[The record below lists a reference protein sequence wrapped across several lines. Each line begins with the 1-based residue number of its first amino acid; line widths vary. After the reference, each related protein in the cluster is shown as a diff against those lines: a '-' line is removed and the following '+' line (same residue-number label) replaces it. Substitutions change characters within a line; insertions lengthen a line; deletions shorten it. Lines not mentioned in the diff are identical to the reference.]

1 MEDDSPPANVF
12 TGVIRGFGSAQ
23 ISWFYFRHY
32 SRFIVCYLPC
42 HGSHLSDKYA
52 DCFAIQHIPASA
64 SKCFLEAVLF
74 LFIWF
79 LRSIHVV
86 GIAAPAQFCCLESVI
101 TLSITHSLPALC
113 SCNVSPMQVQ
123 IKGLLSPLY
132 VPAACPLACANQY
145 DIVDCTLR
153 AVRNVSELMQLDSWI
168 RRCNR
173 RWLHNG
179 YFRIIF
185 PQPSYLIIWPILTE
199 VRRACE
205 DRLDFVLQVVN
216 GCLRNMNIAGLLRL
230 SQKCLW
236 YRL

>member
-64 SKCFLEAVLF
+64 SKCFLKAVLF
-74 LFIWF
+74 LFLWF
-79 LRSIHVV
+79 RRSIHVV
-86 GIAAPAQFCCLESVI
+86 GMAAPAQFCRLESVI
-101 TLSITHSLPALC
+101 TLSITHSLHALC

-123 IKGLLSPLY
+123 IKGLLSPHH
-132 VPAACPLACANQY
+132 VPAVCPLVCANQY

-153 AVRNVSELMQLDSWI
+153 AVRNAGELMQLDSWI
-168 RRCNR
+168 SRYSVVYRAASFLSSFLSR
-173 RWLHNG
+173 
-179 YFRIIF
+179 
-185 PQPSYLIIWPILTE
+185 PI
-199 VRRACE
+199 A
-205 DRLDFVLQVVN
+205 
-216 GCLRNMNIAGLLRL
+216 
-230 SQKCLW
+230 
-236 YRL
+236 